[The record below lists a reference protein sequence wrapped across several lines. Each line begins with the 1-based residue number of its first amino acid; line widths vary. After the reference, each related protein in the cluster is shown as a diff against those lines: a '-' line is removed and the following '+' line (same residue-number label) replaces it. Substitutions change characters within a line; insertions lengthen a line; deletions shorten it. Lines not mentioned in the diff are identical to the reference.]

1 MDFFKTMKIS
11 AAGMHAQSSRLRV
24 VAENLANA
32 DSTADTPG
40 GKPYQRKTVTFS
52 NELDREMGVPVVKVD
67 HYGVDPTPFE
77 KRYDPGHPAADE
89 NGYVELPNVNPMIE
103 MMDMREA
110 QRSYEANL
118 NVIEVSKSMLQR
130 TIEILR

>member
-67 HYGVDPTPFE
+67 RYGVDPTPFE
-77 KRYDPGHPAADE
+77 KRYDPGHPGADE
-89 NGYVELPNVNPMIE
+89 SGYVELPNVNPMIE

-118 NVIEVSKSMLQR
+118 NVIEISKSMLQR